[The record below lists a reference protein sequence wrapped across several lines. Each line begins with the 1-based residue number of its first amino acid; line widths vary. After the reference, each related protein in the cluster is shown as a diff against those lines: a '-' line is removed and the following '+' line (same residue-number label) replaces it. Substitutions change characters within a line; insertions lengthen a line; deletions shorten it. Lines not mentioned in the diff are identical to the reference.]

1 MKPPSFDYI
10 RAESPQHA
18 CELLAEHGEDARL
31 LAGGQSL
38 IPMMNLRLAR
48 PAVLIDVGR
57 LNLSDVAVSGESV
70 RLGATV
76 RHRQLLEDAQLAHHA
91 PIFAET
97 AHHIAHPTI
106 RNLGTAGGS
115 VATADPT
122 GELPALLTLLDGEVT
137 ALSQTG
143 TRQIAAADFFRGAF
157 TTSLAP
163 TEMVVALRFAL
174 PTAPWGGCF
183 LELAERD
190 GDFATA
196 SVGAVVAVAGER
208 IAKAAVVLSGA
219 ESVPVRAGA
228 AEAMLAG
235 KVMTED
241 LAQAAAMAAIDGH
254 ACYGDIRASADYRR
268 HVLSEFTRRAV
279 LSAFSR
285 ARAAA

>member
-1 MKPPSFDYI
+1 MKPPPFDYV

-18 CELLAEHGEDARL
+18 CELLAEHGDDARL

-48 PAVLIDVGR
+48 PALLIDIGR
-57 LNLSDVAVSGESV
+57 LDMGGIAVASESV

-76 RHRQLLEDAQLAHHA
+76 RHRMLLEDAGLARHA
-91 PIFAET
+91 PIVAET
-97 AHHIAHPTI
+97 ARHIAHPTI

-137 ALSQTG
+137 ARSQAG
-143 TRQIAAADFFRGAF
+143 MRQIPAADFFRGAF
-157 TTSLAP
+157 TTSLEP
-163 TEMVVALRFAL
+163 TEMVAELRMTL
-174 PTAPWGGCF
+174 PSGPWGGCF

-196 SVGAVVAVAGER
+196 SVGAVVTVAGDR
-208 IAKAAVVLSGA
+208 VAKAAIVLSGA
-219 ESVPVRAGA
+219 ESIPVRANA
-228 AEAMLAG
+228 TEALLAG
-235 KVMTED
+235 EVMSDD
-241 LAQAAAMAAIDGH
+241 LARAAGRTAIDGH
-254 ACYGDIRASADYRR
+254 ASYSDIRASADYRR
-268 HVLSEFTRRAV
+268 HLLSEFTRRA
-279 LSAFSR
+279 LLTAHSR

>member
-1 MKPPSFDYI
+1 MKPPPFDYI
-10 RAESPQHA
+10 KAESPQHA
-18 CELLAEHGEDARL
+18 CELLAAHGEEARL

-48 PAVLIDVGR
+48 PSVLIDIGR
-57 LNLSDVAVSGESV
+57 LEMGGVAVAGESV

-76 RHRQLLEDAQLAHHA
+76 RHRQLLEDEDLGRHA

-97 AHHIAHPTI
+97 ARHIAHPTI

-122 GELPALLTLLDGEVT
+122 GELPALLMLLNGEVT

-143 TRQIAAADFFRGAF
+143 TRQIPAANFFRGAF
-157 TTSLAP
+157 TTSLEP
-163 TEMVVALRFAL
+163 HEMVTELRLTL
-174 PTAPWGGCF
+174 PAGSWGGCF

-196 SVGAVVAVAGER
+196 SVGAVVAVTGER
-208 IAKAAVVLSGA
+208 VASTAIVLSGA
-219 ESVPVRAGA
+219 ESVPVRADA
-228 AEAMLAG
+228 AEKLLAG
-235 KVMTED
+235 EVMTDD
-241 LAQAAAMAAIDGH
+241 LARAAGQAAIEGH
-254 ACYGDIRASADYRR
+254 ASYTDIRASAAYRR
-268 HVLSEFTRRAV
+268 HLLSEFTRRA
-279 LSAFSR
+279 LMSAYSR

>member
-1 MKPPSFDYI
+1 MKPPPFDYI
-10 RAESPQHA
+10 RADSPQHA

-48 PAVLIDVGR
+48 PAVLIDIGR
-57 LNLSDVAVSGESV
+57 LDIGGIAVDGAKV

-76 RHRQLLEDAQLAHHA
+76 RHRQLLEDEGLARHA

-97 AHHIAHPTI
+97 ARHIAHPTI

-122 GELPALLTLLDGEVT
+122 GELPALLMLLDGAVT

-157 TTSLAP
+157 TTSLEP
-163 TEMVVALRFAL
+163 FEMVTELRMTL
-174 PTAPWGGCF
+174 PSGSWGGCF

-196 SVGAVVAVAGER
+196 SVGAVVTVSGSR
-208 IAKAAVVLSGA
+208 IEKAAIVLSGA
-219 ESVPVRAGA
+219 ESIPVRAGA
-228 AEAMLAG
+228 AEALLAG
-235 KVMTED
+235 EAMTDD
-241 LAQAAAMAAIDGH
+241 LARAAGLAAIDGH
-254 ACYGDIRASADYRR
+254 ASYSDIRASADYRR
-268 HVLSEFTRRAV
+268 HLLSEFTRRA
-279 LSAFSR
+279 LLTAH